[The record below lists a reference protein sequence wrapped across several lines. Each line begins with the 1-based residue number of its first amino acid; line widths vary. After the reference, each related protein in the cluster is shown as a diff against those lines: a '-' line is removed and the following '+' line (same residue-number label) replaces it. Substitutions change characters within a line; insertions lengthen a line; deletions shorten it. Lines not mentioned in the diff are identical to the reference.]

1 MKDKLLVITGASRG
15 IGRETAGLFCRNGY
29 SVVNL
34 SRSPCDL
41 PSAINFN
48 WDLSQAEWP
57 ADLLQEIREIAEQ
70 SESVCLIHN
79 AAMLEKD
86 DLSSL
91 DAEVLRQVLEV
102 NVVAPQRLNQMLRP
116 HMKAGS
122 SILYVGSTLAEKAVP
137 NAYSYVLSKH
147 AGAGMMKANCQDLAG
162 QNIHVASVCPGFTD
176 TEMLRAHVGESQEVI
191 DQLSQLTAFG
201 RLIEPTEIAQTLLF
215 CAAHPVIN
223 GSVIHANLGQV
234 ER

>member
-1 MKDKLLVITGASRG
+1 MKDRLLVITGASRG
-15 IGRETAGLFCRNGY
+15 IGRETAGLFCRSGY
-29 SVVNL
+29 TVVNV

-41 PSAINFN
+41 PAAINFN
-48 WDLSQAEWP
+48 WDLSQPDWP
-57 ADLLQEIREIAEQ
+57 AAELQEIQDIAAQ
-70 SESVCLIHN
+70 CDSVCLIHN
-79 AAMLEKD
+79 AALLDKDNLGSLE
-86 DLSSL
+86 
-91 DAEVLRQVLEV
+91 AERLRQVLEV
-102 NVVAPQRLNQMLRP
+102 NVVAPQRLNQLLRP
-116 HMKAGS
+116 HMNVGS

-162 QNIHVASVCPGFTD
+162 QGIHVASVCPGFTD

-191 DQLSQLTAFG
+191 DQLSELTAFG
-201 RLIEPTEIAQTLLF
+201 RLIEPSEIAQTLLF
-215 CAAHPVIN
+215 CAQHPVIN